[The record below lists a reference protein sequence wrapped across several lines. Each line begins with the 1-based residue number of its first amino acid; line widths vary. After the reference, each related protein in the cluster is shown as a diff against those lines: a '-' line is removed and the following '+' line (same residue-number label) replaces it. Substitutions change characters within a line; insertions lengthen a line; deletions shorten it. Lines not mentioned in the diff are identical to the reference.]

1 MRSYAEQSS
10 SAGHLVTDTL
20 ALGAS
25 VNGTVVFGCE
35 TRETG
40 EIMRQAADGI
50 LGLGLGTVS
59 ALSQLASQGA
69 VADVFSLCYGSW
81 GPESGVT
88 GEASANGAVVFG
100 ALPPGAAPAMQYTPL
115 LTSGAHPSYYTV
127 SLTRIELGGQ
137 DVASFAASSA
147 GGAAAVAASYGSGYG
162 TVLDSGTTFIYLPT
176 VAFNAFLAT
185 VAATLPADAPRVA
198 GPDAAFADVCY
209 ELPDASASSLSGRF
223 PDMTLVFQGATLTL
237 PPDNYLF
244 AWGEGRPG
252 AFCIGV
258 FDNGA
263 SGALLGALV
272 VRDVL
277 VLYDRTNMRIGLA
290 RTSCTALMTDG
301 LGALTPGS
309 PPPAPP
315 APDVVAPP
323 PLAPGM
329 EAPTAPPSAPD
340 APPSPPPPPPPP
352 RPPPVPVADD
362 GRPPLVLAL
371 ELHGAQLQLY
381 DSSRA
386 ASAELRAFLAAG
398 LGIFLE
404 QVNVTDLASC
414 VPGHACP
421 VTAWVFGLSPPGAQ
435 PGEVDSP
442 TPDEVIDLLE
452 RKEVHLATPLGR
464 LILVRVVSD
473 ATLAAAPPAPPA
485 PGAPPGFVAMLVIGI
500 LLTVGSAFAAM
511 SRHLRAKAALENS
524 GGAGGG
530 GGGGNGAARGANPYV
545 RLDTP
550 GGEGE
555 GGGGG
560 GGRGS
565 GVKGG
570 GSGDKAAEG
579 MEMGEVV
586 GSSSSPGGAA
596 SRSRD

>member
-1 MRSYAEQSS
+1 
-10 SAGHLVTDTL
+10 VTDTL
-20 ALGAS
+20 SLGAS

-50 LGLGLGTVS
+50 FGLGLGTVS
-59 ALSQLASQGA
+59 ALSQLATQGA

-81 GPESGVT
+81 GPAAGVT

-100 ALPPGAAPAMQYTPL
+100 ALPAGAAPAMQFTPL
-115 LTSGAHPSYYTV
+115 LVSGAHPSYYTV
-127 SLTRIELGGQ
+127 RLTRIELGGR

-147 GGAAAVAASYGSGYG
+147 GGAPSVASSYGSGYG

-198 GPDAAFADVCY
+198 GPDASFADVCY
-209 ELPDASASSLSGRF
+209 ELPGASAESLSGPF
-223 PDMTLVFQGATLTL
+223 PDMTLVFEGATLTL

-244 AWGEGRPG
+244 AWGDARPG

-263 SGALLGALV
+263 AGALLGALV

-277 VLYDRTNMRIGLA
+277 VLYDRTNMRIGFA
-290 RTSCTALMTDG
+290 PTSCTALMTQG
-301 LGALTPGS
+301 LDALTPGS
-309 PPPAPP
+309 PPPAPE
-315 APDVVAPP
+315 VQAPP
-323 PLAPGM
+323 PTPPGV
-329 EAPTAPPSAPD
+329 EAPPAPPAPPD

-362 GRPPLVLAL
+362 GRPPLVLSL

-381 DSSRA
+381 DSPHA

-421 VTAWVFGLSPPGAQ
+421 VTAWVFGLAPPGSQ
-435 PGEVDSP
+435 PGDIDAP
-442 TPDEVIDLLE
+442 TADEVIDLLE

-473 ATLAAAPPAPPA
+473 ATLASAPPAPPA
-485 PGAPPGFVAMLVIGI
+485 PGAPPGFVALLTIGI
-500 LLTVGSAFAAM
+500 LLVVGSAFAAM
-511 SRHLRAKAALENS
+511 SRHLRAKAALENGGG

-530 GGGGNGAARGANPYV
+530 GGGGGGGGARGANPYT
-545 RLDTP
+545 RLDAP
-550 GGEGE
+550 

-565 GVKGG
+565 GDKGG
-570 GSGDKAAEG
+570 GGVDVAEG
-579 MEMGEVV
+579 MEMGEV
-586 GSSSSPGGAA
+586 GSSSPGGGAA
-596 SRSRD
+596 REQDKSSRD